1 MLILVTHLG
10 IPPQRGRWEKSHR
23 AIKAIMGIWCSA
35 SAIASCFKIYY
46 LKGNVMRYLNTIFR
60 NIILFI
66 LFSCIALSTQANEI
80 SANTN
85 NNNIL
90 LFVSLGMPKDVLR
103 QYLIQAKIYHIPVL
117 IRGLYTDKNDL
128 TADKTVGSFKDT
140 ANRVLQIL
148 KSEKGF
154 KKSMGGVSIN
164 PLLFRSFHITVVP
177 ALVVTNHANT
187 CITKNHEH
195 NENIQC
201 PENDFDVIYGNIPI
215 RKQLKIISQKTNSFH
230 RAFLIRQR
238 LSQYS

>member
-1 MLILVTHLG
+1 
-10 IPPQRGRWEKSHR
+10 
-23 AIKAIMGIWCSA
+23 
-35 SAIASCFKIYY
+35 
-46 LKGNVMRYLNTIFR
+46 MRYLNTIFR

-103 QYLIQAKIYHIPVL
+103 QYLTQAKIYHIPVL

-128 TADKTVGSFKDT
+128 TADKSVGSVKDT
-140 ANRVLQIL
+140 ANRVFQIL

-154 KKSMGGVSIN
+154 KKSIGGVSIN
-164 PLLFRSFHITVVP
+164 PLLFRRFNITVVP
-177 ALVVTNHANT
+177 ALVVTNHMRS
-187 CITKNHEH
+187 CITTNNAH
-195 NENIQC
+195 NESMQC
-201 PENDFDVIYGNIPI
+201 RDNDFDVIYGNIPI
-215 RKQLKIISQKTNSFH
+215 KKQLKIISQKTNSFH